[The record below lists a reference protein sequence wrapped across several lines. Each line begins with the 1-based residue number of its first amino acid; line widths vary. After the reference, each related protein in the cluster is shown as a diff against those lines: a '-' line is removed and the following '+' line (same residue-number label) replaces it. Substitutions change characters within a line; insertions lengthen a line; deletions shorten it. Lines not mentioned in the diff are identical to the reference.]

1 MAQITYADKAAI
13 NENPNV
19 NAINK
24 IRDEDMNEIKSVV
37 NENATT
43 LDNLVVTTQTTSDTN
58 TYSCNY
64 INGTTLYNDASGSNG
79 TIQLSDSV
87 SNYTYL
93 EIYAKPNVTN
103 YVPIVTKTLITG
115 TTNYIY
121 ISFATVDSSAVIYH
135 KARVVEA
142 TGTSIS
148 TYGERY
154 GQFFY
159 NGASSFSHTN
169 DVYITRVIGYK

>member
-1 MAQITYADKAAI
+1 MQKITFEDLPSTNTSI
-13 NENPNV
+13 NATNLNQVQTNTE
-19 NAINK
+19 NAIN
-24 IRDEDMNEIKSVV
+24 
-37 NENATT
+37 
-43 LDNLVVTTQTTSDTN
+43 
-58 TYSCNY
+58 
-64 INGTTLYNDASGSNG
+64 GTILYNNTSGSNG

-93 EIYAKPNVTN
+93 EIYAKPNVAN
-103 YVPIVTKTLITG
+103 YVPIVTKALITG

-121 ISFATVDSSAVIYH
+121 ISFATVDTSAVIYQ

-148 TYGERY
+148 TYGSRY

-159 NGASSFSHTN
+159 NGSSSFSATN
-169 DVYITRVIGYK
+169 DVYITRVIGYNN

>member
-1 MAQITYADKAAI
+1 MQKITFEDLPSTNTPI
-13 NENPNV
+13 NATNLNQVQTNTE
-19 NAINK
+19 NAIN
-24 IRDEDMNEIKSVV
+24 
-37 NENATT
+37 
-43 LDNLVVTTQTTSDTN
+43 
-58 TYSCNY
+58 
-64 INGTTLYNDASGSNG
+64 GTILYNNASGSNG

-93 EIYAKPNVTN
+93 EIYAKPNVAN
-103 YVPIVTKTLITG
+103 YVPIVTKALITG

-121 ISFATVDSSAVIYH
+121 ISFATVDSSAVIYQ

-148 TYGERY
+148 TYGNRY

-159 NGASSFSHTN
+159 NGSSSFSATN
-169 DVYITRVIGYK
+169 DVYITRVIGYNN

>member
-1 MAQITYADKAAI
+1 MQKITFEDLPSTNTPI
-13 NENPNV
+13 NASNLNQVQTNV
-19 NAINK
+19 ENAI
-24 IRDEDMNEIKSVV
+24 S
-37 NENATT
+37 
-43 LDNLVVTTQTTSDTN
+43 
-58 TYSCNY
+58 
-64 INGTTLYNDASGSNG
+64 GTILYNNANGSNG

-93 EIYAKPNVTN
+93 EIYAKPNVAN
-103 YVPIVTKTLITG
+103 YVPIVTKALITG

-121 ISFATVDSSAVIYH
+121 ISFATVDSSAVIYQ

-148 TYGERY
+148 TYGARY
-154 GQFFY
+154 GQFYY
-159 NGASSFSHTN
+159 NGASSFSASN